1 LFFYYA
7 HYNILG
13 LTYHLKSHFP
23 AIFRLYEI
31 LHQRSEPPTSKE
43 IEIASGKKALD
54 PKSVHAYLSKLER
67 ASKDIQK
74 ALENQAAKAVGPW
87 DQSQFEG
94 LLVEWI
100 VACNQP
106 FEEVERPEFKELLTY
121 THHPASTLH
130 IPGHTTITQQVIQ
143 MSEGARETL
152 RQVFAV
158 RT

>member
-1 LFFYYA
+1 YFFYYA

-13 LTYHLKSHFP
+13 LTYHLKSHFS
-23 AIFRLYEI
+23 AMFRLYEI
-31 LHQRSEPPTSKE
+31 LHQSSEPPTSEE
-43 IEIASGKKALD
+43 IEIASGKKTLN
-54 PKSVHAYLSKLER
+54 PKSVHAYLLKLER
-67 ASKDIQK
+67 ASEDIQK
-74 ALENQAAKAVGPW
+74 ALENQAAKAAGPW
-87 DQSQFEG
+87 DQSRFEG

-100 VACNQP
+100 VACDQP
-106 FEEVERPEFKELLTY
+106 FEEVKRPEFKQLLTY

-130 IPGHTTITQQVIQ
+130 IPGHTTIQRQFIK